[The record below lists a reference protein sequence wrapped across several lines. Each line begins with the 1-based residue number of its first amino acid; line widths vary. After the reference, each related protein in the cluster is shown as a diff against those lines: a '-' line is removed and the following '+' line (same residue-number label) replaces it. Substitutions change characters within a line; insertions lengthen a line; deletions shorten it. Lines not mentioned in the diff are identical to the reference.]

1 MHIRDS
7 NNQRFISEEE
17 YNIIKAELEHGLSAE
32 ELKRNEE
39 EDNIYH
45 EYVMNHKTPEQI
57 IRDKINSHS
66 ENLKVLFDG
75 IALRA
80 LEPENETDEAKIFE
94 QANNLTNIDFKHSYS
109 VLDSNDNKFYIIE
122 KLRAQPAN
130 IEAIA
135 LFIYNSIYKGQVK
148 VT

>member
-17 YNIIKAELEHGLSAE
+17 YNSIKAELEHGLSSE

-45 EYVMNHKTPEQI
+45 DYIMNHKTPEQI

-94 QANNLTNIDFKHSYS
+94 QAINLTNIDFKHSYS

-135 LFIYNSIYKGQVK
+135 LFIYNSIYQEQVK